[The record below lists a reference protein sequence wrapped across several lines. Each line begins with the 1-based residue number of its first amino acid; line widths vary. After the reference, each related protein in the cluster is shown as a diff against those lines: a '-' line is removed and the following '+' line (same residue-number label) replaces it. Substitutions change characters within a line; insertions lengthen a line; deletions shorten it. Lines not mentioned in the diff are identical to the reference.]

1 MSRVRRT
8 GRSTRSNRS
17 KPGSDRDHVRVRT
30 AKGRKPSSTRWLSRQ
45 LNDLY
50 VAEARKAGYRS
61 RAAFKL
67 TELDDRFHFLQQDI
81 KVVDLG
87 AAPGG
92 WTQVAVERAGK
103 GNVIAL
109 DISPM
114 DPILGAQTIN
124 ADIMEEAAV
133 ESILAFAA
141 NGVHVVLSDMAPAT
155 TGHQATDHLRIVT
168 LAEAAFDVAVQILRQ
183 DGVFIAK
190 VYQGGSE
197 KELLN
202 KLNQVFRTVK
212 HAKPTASRRESAETY
227 VIAIGIRE

>member
-1 MSRVRRT
+1 MSRARR
-8 GRSTRSNRS
+8 SRS

-30 AKGRKPSSTRWLSRQ
+30 ARGRKSSSTRWLSRQ
-45 LNDLY
+45 LNDPY

-67 TELDDRFHFLQQDI
+67 KELDDRFRFLQQGV

-92 WTQVAVERAGK
+92 WAQVAVERAGK

-114 DPILGAQTIN
+114 DPILGVQTID

-133 ESILAFAA
+133 DSILAFAA
-141 NGVHVVLSDMAPAT
+141 NGVHVVLSDMAPAA
-155 TGHQATDHLRIVT
+155 TGHQATDHLRIVALT
-168 LAEAAFDVAVQILRQ
+168 EAAFDVAVQILRP

-197 KELLN
+197 KELLTR
-202 KLNQVFRTVK
+202 LRQMFRTVK
-212 HAKPTASRRESAETY
+212 HAKPMASRRESSETY
-227 VIAIGIRE
+227 VIAIGFR